1 VFSPD
6 FSGNNTRKE
15 KQSNFSNHKKL
26 NNIMATLK
34 TLIVDDESG
43 IRSGITRI
51 LSNFTTSY
59 PFIEEDFDYE
69 LDEAEDGNIAL
80 EKILSNKYDIILLDN
95 KLPGI
100 EGIEILNSIKK
111 EKLDCAV
118 MMITS
123 FASLDLAVRA
133 TNEGAYNFVPKP
145 FTPVELRTAME
156 SITKHLYLKRLTQ
169 NTNKEEK
176 HFRFQFLS
184 IIGHELKSPINAV
197 ESYLRI
203 INEKQIGENID
214 DYKNMIER
222 SIERINGMRTLITDM
237 LDLTRVESQNGDN
250 YKKDYN
256 ISDIAK
262 RIIDTLEPMTEQKNV
277 KVYTDIPSNC
287 TFFCNEN
294 EINIIFNNLI
304 SNAIKY
310 NVDNGKVFVNIMSE
324 KDQISIIVE
333 DTGIGMTQEE
343 SDTLFQE
350 FVRIKNKQTQNI
362 EGSGLGLSIL
372 RKIVD
377 KYSGTV
383 KVESEAGKGSKFIVT
398 LKK

>member
-1 VFSPD
+1 MV
-6 FSGNNTRKE
+6 
-15 KQSNFSNHKKL
+15 
-26 NNIMATLK
+26 TLK
-34 TLIVDDESG
+34 TLIVDDEAG
-43 IRSGITRI
+43 IRSGILRI
-51 LSNFTTSY
+51 LTNFTTSY
-59 PFIEEDFDYE
+59 PFIEEDFNYKF
-69 LDEAEDGNIAL
+69 DEAENGNIAL
-80 EKILSNKYDIILLDN
+80 NKILNNNYDIILLDN

-111 EKLDCAV
+111 KNLDCAV

-156 SITKHLYLKRLTQ
+156 SITKHLYLKRLTK

-176 HFRFQFLS
+176 QFRFQFLS

-203 INEKQIGENID
+203 INEKQLGDSVD

-222 SIERINGMRTLITDM
+222 TIERINGMRTLITDM
-237 LDLTRVESQNGDN
+237 LDLTRVESKNGDF
-250 YKKDYN
+250 KKEYN
-256 ISDIAK
+256 ISNIAQ
-262 RIIDTLEPMTEQKNV
+262 RIIETLEPMAEQKNI
-277 KVYTDIPSNC
+277 KIYPNYSSEIKYN
-287 TFFCNEN
+287 CNEN
-294 EINIIFNNLI
+294 EISIIFNNLI

-310 NVDNGKVFVNIMSE
+310 NIDNGKVYFNIDSDD
-324 KDQISIIVE
+324 KNVTITVK
-333 DTGIGMTQEE
+333 DTGIGMTKEE
-343 SDTLFQE
+343 SDKLFHE
-350 FVRIKNKQTQNI
+350 FVRIKNKQTKNI

-372 RKIVD
+372 KKIVD
-377 KYSGTV
+377 KYNG
-383 KVESEAGKGSKFIVT
+383 KIELESEPNKGSTFIVK

>member
-1 VFSPD
+1 
-6 FSGNNTRKE
+6 
-15 KQSNFSNHKKL
+15 
-26 NNIMATLK
+26 MATLK

-203 INEKQIGENID
+203 ISEKQIGDNID
-214 DYKNMIER
+214 DYKDMIGR
-222 SIERINGMRTLITDM
+222 SIERIKGMRTLITDM

-256 ISDIAK
+256 ICDIAK
-262 RIIDTLEPMTEQKNV
+262 RIMETLEPMAQQKNI
-277 KVYTDIPSNC
+277 KIYTDFTSDNL
-287 TFFCNEN
+287 FHCNEN

-310 NVDNGKVFVNIMSE
+310 NLDNGKVFVNIESE
-324 KDQISIIVE
+324 ENQFRIVVE

-343 SDTLFQE
+343 SDTLFKE

-372 RKIVD
+372 KKIVD
-377 KYSGTV
+377 KYKGSVT
-383 KVESEAGKGSKFIVT
+383 VESQSGKGSKFIVL